1 MPVNLTSETEN
12 VEVSQIGSRLSIS
25 PYVAEVIFEV
35 VKRIKVVV
43 SLDLIGGYETGHILV
58 ILQSADIDISLVT
71 LGIVKRTLAS
81 SNAM

>member
-35 VKRIKVVV
+35 VKGIKVVV
-43 SLDLIGGYETGHILV
+43 SLDLIGGYATGSHF
-58 ILQSADIDISLVT
+58 SHPA
-71 LGIVKRTLAS
+71 KR
-81 SNAM
+81 